1 MVTYAQCCRPVPG
14 EAVSGYVTRGRGIT
28 VHLSTCSQLLA
39 MDAERRV
46 PVQWHTATKGR
57 HTGEVRIVC
66 SDQMGML
73 AEIGA
78 VCKTTGI
85 NVTRMEAH
93 QIEDNKA
100 EIALEVTI
108 GDVRELQKF
117 MSQVER
123 IRGVIS
129 VDRVRTQPQ

>member
-1 MVTYAQCCRPVPG
+1 V
-14 EAVSGYVTRGRGIT
+14 
-28 VHLSTCSQLLA
+28 LA
-39 MDAERRV
+39 LDAERRV
-46 PVQWHTATKGR
+46 PVQWQSSTKGR
-57 HTGEVRIVC
+57 HSGEVRIVC

-78 VCKTTGI
+78 VCKTTSI

-100 EIALEVTI
+100 EITLEVSI
-108 GDVRELQKF
+108 LDVRELQKL
-117 MSQVER
+117 MNSVER

-129 VDRVRTQPQ
+129 VDRVRAQKQA